1 MMIFPICWNKILGE
15 VLSFYFW
22 ARGGMGGGLYL
33 LEVFC
38 VKDEY

>member
-1 MMIFPICWNKILGE
+1 MMIFPICWNKILDE

-22 ARGGMGGGLYL
+22 ARGGGGGLYL